1 MKKNR
6 GSCFKSAADPMKR
19 TFVKI
24 QTILG
29 PNIDPASWIIIDGSN
44 WKKDD
49 NCTKLIFDFDLQSEL
64 AQV

>member
-29 PNIDPASWIIIDGSN
+29 PNIDPVHTCQKFKNIHWAIYIPN
-44 WKKDD
+44 FALK
-49 NCTKLIFDFDLQSEL
+49 
-64 AQV
+64 